1 MSSVPTPGTPSSV
14 STATS
19 MTPQSAKPDLKA
31 AAQRFEA
38 VFLREVISTM
48 RKGKL
53 ADEMFGSSA
62 TDNFREMADA
72 RTADAMAKMG
82 AFGIANLVEK
92 QLGGHK

>member
-1 MSSVPTPGTPSSV
+1 MSMVPTLGTPSSV

-19 MTPQSAKPDLKA
+19 MTPQAAKSDLKA

-62 TDNFREMADA
+62 TDNFREMADS
-72 RTADAMAKMG
+72 RTADAMSKMG

-92 QLGGHK
+92 QLGTHK

>member
-1 MSSVPTPGTPSSV
+1 MTVAPTLAAPSI
-14 STATS
+14 STAAST
-19 MTPQSAKPDLKA
+19 TAQPAKPDLKA

-38 VFLREVISTM
+38 VFLREVIATM

-62 TDNFREMADA
+62 TNNFREMADA
-72 RTADAMAKMG
+72 RTADTMSQMG

-92 QLGGHK
+92 QLGGAK